1 MKRKFA
7 ISNATLIA
15 GLLALAGTTPTAQA
29 FTNLNSGYVEVKL
42 VSDIS
47 SNALRTDPRLVN
59 PWGLIAGPAAVWVND
74 NGPGLTTVYSPFGG
88 VFPFAINIP
97 GPGGMGAG
105 TPSGLIFNDTFQFT
119 ITNGTNHARSIFLAS
134 TEDGTIAAVN
144 FFVTGSNAVL
154 AVDRSASGAV
164 YKGLAIA
171 RLTNGM
177 PQLYAANFHANL
189 VDVFDGNFNYVTS
202 FTDTNLPA
210 FFAPFNLKNI
220 GGKLFVTY
228 AMQKLPDLHDDQAGP
243 GNGYIDVFAP
253 DGTLLNRFASQGP
266 LNSPW
271 GMAVAPWNFGPF
283 SRALLVGNFGDGH
296 INAYNLSTGSLLG
309 HLTKPDGSDLVIDG
323 LWGLDF
329 QPLAAFSWFYQFV
342 PPRLYFTAGINDEA
356 DGLFGFVR
364 WFTPFEW
371 QY

>member
-1 MKRKFA
+1 MKRNLVH
-7 ISNATLIA
+7 SNATLIV
-15 GLLALAGTTPTAQA
+15 GLLALAGATLTARA
-29 FTNLNSGYVEVKL
+29 FTNMNSGYVEVKL
-42 VSDIS
+42 VSDIPT
-47 SNALRTDPRLVN
+47 NALRTDPRLVN
-59 PWGLIAGPAAVWVND
+59 PWGLVAGPAAVWVND
-74 NGPGLTTVYSPFGG
+74 NGPGLTTAYSPFGG

-97 GPGGMGAG
+97 GPGGMGSG
-105 TPSGLIFNDTFQFT
+105 TPSGLILNDTFQFAV
-119 ITNGTNHARSIFLAS
+119 TNGTNHARSVFLMS
-134 TEDGTIAAVN
+134 TEDGAIAAVN

-154 AVDRSASGAV
+154 VVDRSASGAV
-164 YKGLAIA
+164 YKGLAIG
-171 RLTNGM
+171 RQTNGA
-177 PQLYAANFHANL
+177 PQLYAANFHANA
-189 VDVFDGNFNYVTS
+189 VDVFDGGFNYVSS

-210 FFAPFNLKNI
+210 LFAPFNIKNI

-253 DGTLLNRFASQGP
+253 DGRLLNRFASQGP

-283 SRALLVGNFGDGH
+283 SHALLVGNFGDGH

-309 HLTKPDGSDLVIDG
+309 HLTQPDGSDLVIDG

-329 QPLAAFSWFYQFV
+329 QPQAVFGWFEQFES
-342 PPRLYFTAGINDEA
+342 PRLYFTAGINGEA
-356 DGLFGFVR
+356 DGLIGLVR
-364 WFTPFEW
+364 WFEPFAW